1 MAAALRGGSPSR
13 ARGRVRPKVAQPP
26 RRAPKPA
33 KAGKSKPYAPAKL
46 AAAQSLGLAPLTAV
60 SLAGL
65 IALIGVVAV
74 LATDPRVHRM
84 RDQVVA
90 NIDNGLI
97 GLGLRVAD
105 VQVQGAT
112 PAAAADILKAAAL
125 GKNQPILH
133 LDLNA
138 LRGRVESVGWVKS
151 AKVIRLLPD
160 TVVIAV
166 TQRQTM
172 AVWQHAGR
180 NLVIDSEGRA
190 IPEADPGQFTDLPLV
205 VGEGADKRANE
216 IISALTATPELSG
229 RVKGAT
235 LVSQRRW
242 NLTLDNSVVVRLP
255 EEDMP
260 EALKS
265 LAGLERDAKV
275 LEKDILAVDMRMPD
289 RATFRLSE
297 QAAAARADAL
307 AKKKGNKV

>member
-1 MAAALRGGSPSR
+1 MAAAMRGGSPSR
-13 ARGRVRPKVAQPP
+13 VRGRVRPKVAQPQ
-26 RRAPKPA
+26 RRAAKPA
-33 KAGKSKPYAPAKL
+33 KPTKSKPYAPAKL

-90 NIDNGLI
+90 NIDDGLI
-97 GLGLRVAD
+97 GLGLRVAA

-138 LRGRVESVGWVKS
+138 VRGRVESVGWVKS

-160 TVVIAV
+160 TIVIAV

-180 NLVIDSEGRA
+180 NLVIDSEGRT

-205 VGEGADKRANE
+205 VGEGADQAAPAVLKLLHPR
-216 IISALTATPELSG
+216 G
-229 RVKGAT
+229 RLMERLDAIVR
-235 LVSQRRW
+235 VDDRRW
-242 NLTLDNSVVVRLP
+242 DLRTKDGGLIELPADNEAAALDQLDKLDQQSRILDLGFARIDLRDPDLVAVRP
-255 EEDMP
+255 
-260 EALKS
+260 
-265 LAGLERDAKV
+265 RDAGPN
-275 LEKDILAVDMRMPD
+275 APP
-289 RATFRLSE
+289 
-297 QAAAARADAL
+297 AANGA
-307 AKKKGNKV
+307 

>member
-1 MAAALRGGSPSR
+1 MAAAMRGGSPSR
-13 ARGRVRPKVAQPP
+13 ARGRIRSKVAQPP
-26 RRAPKPA
+26 RRQA
-33 KAGKSKPYAPAKL
+33 KSAKSGKSKPYAPAKL

-60 SLAGL
+60 SLAAL

-74 LATDPRVHRM
+74 LVTDPRVHRM

-97 GLGLRVAD
+97 GLGLRVAA

-138 LRGRVESVGWVKS
+138 LRSRVEAVGWVKS

-160 TVVIAV
+160 TIVIAV

-180 NLVIDSEGRA
+180 NLVIDSDGRT

-205 VGEGADKRANE
+205 VGEGADQAAPAVLKLLR
-216 IISALTATPELSG
+216 PRG
-229 RVKGAT
+229 RLMDRLDAIVR
-235 LVSQRRW
+235 VDDRRW
-242 NLTLDNSVVVRLP
+242 DLRTKDGGLIELPADGEAAALDQLDKLDQQSRILDLGFARIDLRDPDLVAVRP
-255 EEDMP
+255 
-260 EALKS
+260 
-265 LAGLERDAKV
+265 RDAGPT
-275 LEKDILAVDMRMPD
+275 APP
-289 RATFRLSE
+289 
-297 QAAAARADAL
+297 AANGA
-307 AKKKGNKV
+307 

>member
-1 MAAALRGGSPSR
+1 
-13 ARGRVRPKVAQPP
+13 VRPKIAQPP
-26 RRAPKPA
+26 RRQAKPA
-33 KAGKSKPYAPAKL
+33 KSAKSKPYAPAKL

-60 SLAGL
+60 SLAAL
-65 IALIGVVAV
+65 IALAGIAAV

-97 GLGLRVAD
+97 GLGLRVAS

-133 LDLNA
+133 LDLTA
-138 LRGRVESVGWVKS
+138 LRGRVEAVGWVKS

-160 TVVIAV
+160 TIIIAV

-205 VGEGADKRANE
+205 VGEGADQAAPAVLKLLR
-216 IISALTATPELSG
+216 PRG
-229 RVKGAT
+229 RLMDRLDAIVR
-235 LVSQRRW
+235 VDDRRW
-242 NLTLDNSVVVRLP
+242 DLRTKDGGLIELPADGEAAALDQLDRLDQQSRILDLGFARIDLRDPDLVAVRP
-255 EEDMP
+255 
-260 EALKS
+260 
-265 LAGLERDAKV
+265 RDAGPTV
-275 LEKDILAVDMRMPD
+275 PP
-289 RATFRLSE
+289 
-297 QAAAARADAL
+297 AANGA
-307 AKKKGNKV
+307 

>member
-1 MAAALRGGSPSR
+1 MAAAMRGGSPSR
-13 ARGRVRPKVAQPP
+13 ARGRIRPKVAQPP
-26 RRAPKPA
+26 RRQA
-33 KAGKSKPYAPAKL
+33 KSAKSGKSKPYAPAKL

-60 SLAGL
+60 SLAAL

-74 LATDPRVHRM
+74 LVTDPRVHRM

-97 GLGLRVAD
+97 GLGLRVAA

-138 LRGRVESVGWVKS
+138 LRGRVEAVGWVKS

-160 TVVIAV
+160 TIVIAV

-180 NLVIDSEGRA
+180 NLVIDSDGRT

-205 VGEGADKRANE
+205 VGEGADQAAPAVLKLLR
-216 IISALTATPELSG
+216 PRG
-229 RVKGAT
+229 RLMDRLDAIVR
-235 LVSQRRW
+235 VDDRRW
-242 NLTLDNSVVVRLP
+242 DLRTKDGGLIELPADGEAAALDQLDKLDQQSRILDLGFARIDLRDPDLVAVRP
-255 EEDMP
+255 
-260 EALKS
+260 
-265 LAGLERDAKV
+265 RDAGPT
-275 LEKDILAVDMRMPD
+275 APP
-289 RATFRLSE
+289 
-297 QAAAARADAL
+297 AANGA
-307 AKKKGNKV
+307 